1 MDQPKHYFPEPGK
14 WLETGPEE
22 TGFDPGRLDDAV
34 RFAVETEI
42 RWPKDIGAIV
52 ARTDP
57 EPYNKILGPTKER
70 GPAAG
75 LIIKNGYVVAKW
87 GSVDRVDMTFSATK
101 SYISVL
107 VGLAVDRGLIKST
120 SDYLADYVKEGL
132 FESKHNRRIKW
143 EHLLQ
148 QTSEWEGELFG
159 IPDTVD
165 HNRSVQGGA
174 DKTVKKGEKRELKAP
189 GDYWE
194 YNDVRVN
201 LLALALLH
209 VIKEPLPE
217 VLKRSIMDPVGA
229 SDSWDWHAYRNADV
243 EIDEKVMPSV
253 PGGAHW
259 GGGLFISAYDHARL
273 GYLML
278 RQGNWNG
285 KQIISR
291 QWIEQSMVPCK
302 LNPQYG
308 FMWWLNTGQSM
319 FEAASEKAFSAMG
332 AGGNVVFMDPEFDL
346 VIVTRWAGKSA
357 EVINRVIDSLKEGT
371 G

>member
-1 MDQPKHYFPEPGK
+1 MARTEHYFPKSGE
-14 WLETGPEE
+14 WLEVKPEE
-22 TGFDPGRLDDAV
+22 AGFDSKSLDEAIS
-34 RFAVETEI
+34 FAVETEI
-42 RWPKDIGAIV
+42 RWPKDVGNIV
-52 ARTDP
+52 GRTDP

-75 LIIKNGYVVAKW
+75 LIIKNGRMAAKW
-87 GSVDRVDMTFSATK
+87 GSVDRDDMTFSATK

-132 FESKHNRRIKW
+132 FESEHNRRIKW

-174 DKTVKKGEKRELKAP
+174 DTTVKKGDKRKLKAP

-201 LLALALLH
+201 LLALAVLH
-209 VIKEPLPE
+209 VFKEPLPE
-217 VLKRSIMDPVGA
+217 VLKQSIMDPVGA
-229 SDSWDWHAYRNADV
+229 SGSWAWHAYCNAAV
-243 EIDEKVMPSV
+243 EIDGNTMPSV

-278 RQGNWNG
+278 RQGNWDG
-285 KQIISR
+285 KQLISR
-291 QWIEQSMVPCK
+291 NWIEQSMIPSK
-302 LNPQYG
+302 LNPRYG
-308 FMWWLNTGQSM
+308 FMWWLNTEPHM
-319 FEAASEKAFSAMG
+319 FEAASEKAFAAMG
-332 AGGNVVFMDPEFDL
+332 AGGNIVFMDPEFDL
-346 VIVTRWAGKSA
+346 VIVTRWAGKGA
-357 EVINRVIDSLKEGT
+357 EVINRVIRSLKEF
-371 G
+371 